1 MVRARREQS
10 CAVAGRS
17 LNLAAEAPLW
27 LALVLALL
35 LIAGAVED
43 AARLRISNVT
53 CALTAAA
60 ALVAMGV
67 VGLEPEVWQNFAV
80 FAALMAI
87 GFALFSAGRLG
98 GGDVKL
104 FAAAGLWFDLD
115 GALTMMMYVFLAGGV
130 LALLILGLRMFGWS
144 ERARGRIQLLRAGA
158 GIPYGVAIAS
168 GALTAAA
175 VLRS

>member
-1 MVRARREQS
+1 MS
-10 CAVAGRS
+10 
-17 LNLAAEAPLW
+17 LAAEAPLW

-60 ALVAMGV
+60 AIVAMGL
-67 VGLEPEVWQNFAV
+67 VGLEPAAWQNFAV
-80 FAALMAI
+80 FAALMAV
-87 GFALFSAGRLG
+87 GTVLFSAGKLG

-104 FAAAGLWFDLD
+104 FAATGLWFDLN
-115 GALTMMMYVFLAGGV
+115 GALTMMTYVLLAGGV
-130 LALLILGLRMFGWS
+130 LALVILGLRMFGWS
-144 ERARGRIQLLRAGA
+144 EPARRRVQLLRSNA

-168 GALTAAA
+168 GALTSVA